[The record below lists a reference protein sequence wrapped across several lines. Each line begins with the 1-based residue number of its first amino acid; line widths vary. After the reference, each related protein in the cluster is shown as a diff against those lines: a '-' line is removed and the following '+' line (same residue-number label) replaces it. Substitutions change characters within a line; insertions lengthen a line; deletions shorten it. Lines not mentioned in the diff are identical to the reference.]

1 MSNPIE
7 KMRVINAI
15 SPVNLGS
22 SANGRYVSLKNVNK
36 AFIVAQV
43 TVSSATAV
51 TVAAMRATDVSGTGA
66 VAFSTAFPLDV
77 WFTDGC
83 SSDETLTKA
92 TTEYISKVFS
102 VATGEKQ
109 AILEVPSAILDT
121 LNSSFDC
128 LGVNFSNASTD
139 EVGSAF
145 YLLDMRYGCADT
157 PSVMID

>member
-1 MSNPIE
+1 MSNPVE
-7 KMRVINAI
+7 KMRIINAI

-22 SANGRYVSLKNVNK
+22 SANGRYVSSKNVNR

-43 TVSSATAV
+43 TVCSATAV
-51 TVAAMRATDVSGTGA
+51 TVAPFRATDVSGTGG
-66 VAFSTAFPLDV
+66 VAFSTSFPLDI
-77 WFTDGC
+77 WYTNGC

-109 AILEVPSAILDT
+109 VIFEVPGAVLNT

-128 LGVNFSNASTD
+128 LGVNFSNVTTD
-139 EVGSAF
+139 ETGSAF
-145 YLLDMRYGCADT
+145 YLLEMRYGCADP